1 MCVLALVL
9 EMPSKLP
16 LKPQTPALHYAEI
29 NKAAQQSREPEQ
41 QEIVKRPI
49 QTTGQHLP
57 PPQEL
62 GPVALRRKGK
72 HRPIRSLLGQGSRA
86 RAGAC
91 WRAASAG
98 WAVA

>member
-41 QEIVKRPI
+41 QEIVKRP
-49 QTTGQHLP
+49 
-57 PPQEL
+57 
-62 GPVALRRKGK
+62 R
-72 HRPIRSLLGQGSRA
+72 
-86 RAGAC
+86 
-91 WRAASAG
+91 
-98 WAVA
+98 

>member
-41 QEIVKRPI
+41 QEIVKVQFRQLVSIYRP
-49 QTTGQHLP
+49 
-57 PPQEL
+57 
-62 GPVALRRKGK
+62 LRN
-72 HRPIRSLLGQGSRA
+72 
-86 RAGAC
+86 
-91 WRAASAG
+91 SAP
-98 WAVA
+98 

>member
-9 EMPSKLP
+9 EMPSELP
-16 LKPQTPALHYAEI
+16 LRPQTPTLYYSEI
-29 NKAAQQSREPEQ
+29 NQAAQQSREPEQ

-62 GPVALRRKGK
+62 GPVALSR
-72 HRPIRSLLGQGSRA
+72 LLKKSRF
-86 RAGAC
+86 
-91 WRAASAG
+91 
-98 WAVA
+98 